1 MGSWLKGIPP
11 PAWTKRPNAKDDL
24 RELAI
29 AMRRDGKSYREI
41 REALG
46 VSKGSLS
53 LWLRDVHLSE
63 EHRAA
68 LQERQVAGRE
78 RAVET
83 LKARRVA
90 RERTIVREA
99 AAQVCELAESE
110 LFVAGVVAYWAEGSK
125 NKPWRR
131 SESVRFV
138 NSDPGMIRLFLRWL
152 DLLGIEQ
159 ERIFLRLSIHESAD
173 VPRALEYW
181 AEVVNILNPRF
192 LKTVLKRHNA
202 TTIRKNTSEEYRGCL
217 TVRVAGSTRLC
228 RQIDGWFHGIVAAS
242 IESALPSPNFG
253 ARMSVRY
260 RVDLPGSEGQVSNP
274 SGVV

>member
-99 AAQVCELAESE
+99 A
-110 LFVAGVVAYWAEGSK
+110 
-125 NKPWRR
+125 P
-131 SESVRFV
+131 RFV
-138 NSDPGMIRLFLRWL
+138 SWPSRNS
-152 DLLGIEQ
+152 
-159 ERIFLRLSIHESAD
+159 LS
-173 VPRALEYW
+173 RASSLTGLKDRRTSRGGE
-181 AEVVNILNPRF
+181 ANPF
-192 LKTVLKRHNA
+192 
-202 TTIRKNTSEEYRGCL
+202 
-217 TVRVAGSTRLC
+217 
-228 RQIDGWFHGIVAAS
+228 AS
-242 IESALPSPNFG
+242 
-253 ARMSVRY
+253 
-260 RVDLPGSEGQVSNP
+260 
-274 SGVV
+274 